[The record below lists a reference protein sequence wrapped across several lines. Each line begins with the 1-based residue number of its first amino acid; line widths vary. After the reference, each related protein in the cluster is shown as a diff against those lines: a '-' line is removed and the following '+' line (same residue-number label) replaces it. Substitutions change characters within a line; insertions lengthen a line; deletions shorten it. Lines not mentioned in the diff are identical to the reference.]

1 MGADP
6 IATATAMV
14 AADEGI
20 ILASFSIRKTAKD
33 HGTGGRLVG
42 PIGAGSRVVAVEDTT
57 TTGGALVEAIEVLHR
72 ADVDVVKAVALIDRS
87 KGATAKR
94 IAELGVP
101 YVGLVTP
108 RDLGVEQ

>member
-1 MGADP
+1 MPNLD
-6 IATATAMV
+6 TV
-14 AADEGI
+14 Q
-20 ILASFSIRKTAKD
+20 SV
-33 HGTGGRLVG
+33 GGLEIFMFRALQ
-42 PIGAGSRVVAVEDTT
+42 D
-57 TTGGALVEAIEVLHR
+57 TTGGALVEAIEVLQR

-87 KGATAKR
+87 NGATAKR